1 MTFKLY
7 KITNQVNSRIF
18 IGVTSSS
25 LEQKWQ
31 KHLSDAKS
39 PFYPLHC
46 DIQKYGEDKFVIEL
60 VSESDDRIQIAKVK
74 DKLEV
79 QNQY

>member
-7 KITNQVNSRIF
+7 KITNSVNSKIF

-31 KHLSDAKS
+31 KHVSDSKS

-46 DIQKYGEDKFVIEL
+46 DIQKYGEDKFVVEL
-60 VSESDDRIQIAKVK
+60 VTESNDRTQIAKAQK
-74 DKLEV
+74 KLEV
-79 QNQY
+79 TNQY